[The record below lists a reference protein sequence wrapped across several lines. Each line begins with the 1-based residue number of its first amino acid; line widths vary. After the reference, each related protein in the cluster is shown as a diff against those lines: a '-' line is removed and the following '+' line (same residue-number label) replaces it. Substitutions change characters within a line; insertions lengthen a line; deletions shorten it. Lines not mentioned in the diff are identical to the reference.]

1 MQKNINGATFAKMVI
16 SASKNLEVNR
26 DLIDSLNVFPVPD
39 GDTGTNMS
47 LTMQSAVKELKA
59 VKSNRLSELAEA
71 VSKGAL
77 RGARGNS
84 GVITSQIFRG
94 ICQTIKDQTE
104 VDTKLFAKALKT
116 ATDIAY
122 GAVSKPK
129 EGTMLTVSRMIS
141 EHADRKSVV

>member
-16 SASKNLEVNR
+16 SASKLLDVNR
-26 DLIDSLNVFPVPD
+26 EQIDTLNVFPVPD

-47 LTMQSAVKELKA
+47 LTMQSAIKELRA
-59 VKSNRLSELAEA
+59 CKSNALPDLADA

-77 RGARGNS
+77 KGARGNS

-94 ICQTIKDQTE
+94 ICSVLKDYTE
-104 VDTKLFAKALKT
+104 ADTRALAKGLKA

-129 EGTMLTVSRMIS
+129 EGTILTVCRMVS
-141 EHADRKSVV
+141 EHAQSK